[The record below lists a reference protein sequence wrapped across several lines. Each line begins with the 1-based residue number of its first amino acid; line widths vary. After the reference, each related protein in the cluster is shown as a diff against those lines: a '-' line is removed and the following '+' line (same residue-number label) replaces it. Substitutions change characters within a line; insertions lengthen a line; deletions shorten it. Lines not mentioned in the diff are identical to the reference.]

1 MKLILAY
8 LLLAPLV
15 CIGKDLAVSDTSAW
29 WTHLTYMFGHA
40 GWLHYCMNG
49 VAWFFM
55 RNILTPS
62 RTLTAIV
69 IAALIPATA
78 TPTLGW
84 SVVLYYYM
92 GLCLPGMPTGEKVR
106 MLLLIFVGFF
116 IPWIAAQH
124 HAVMLLSGWLI
135 RKVERRWERTM

>member
-1 MKLILAY
+1 MKTTFAF
-8 LLLAPLV
+8 LLLAPLI

-29 WTHLTYMFGHA
+29 WTHYTYMFGHA

-49 VAWFFM
+49 LGWFLM
-55 RNILTPS
+55 RPIHTPC

-69 IAALIPATA
+69 IASLIPATA

-92 GLCLPGMPTGEKVR
+92 GLCLASMKTGDKVR

-124 HAVMLLSGWLI
+124 HAVMLLSGWLV